1 MIVLKSKR
9 EIDLL
14 REAGRIARVALD
26 AAVSMAK
33 PGVTTAEIDREV
45 ERVIKSLGAVPEF
58 KGYHGY
64 PASSCIS
71 VNDEVVHGIPGGRR
85 LEAGDIVGIDVG
97 ARIKGFVGDNAATVP
112 IGKVDAKAQRLVDTT
127 RECLEAAVKECLPGR
142 RLSDIGRAVQTIA
155 EARGYSLVRDYAG
168 HGIGTRMHEDPQVPN
183 YGAAERGLQI
193 KEGLCIAIE
202 PMVNI
207 GGAATRTLDDHWTVV
222 TADGSLSAHFEHS
235 LWCTAKGPV
244 VLTAPKSEAAVAA

>member
-26 AAVSMAK
+26 AAVAMAK

-97 ARIKGFVGDNAATVP
+97 ARFKGFVGDNAATVP
-112 IGKVDAKAQRLVDTT
+112 IGKVAAKAQRLVDTT

-183 YGAAERGLQI
+183 YVDAATMKRDVVL

-202 PMVNI
+202 PMLNA
-207 GGAATRTLDDHWTVV
+207 GGPEVRTLEDGWTVV
-222 TADGSLSAHFEHS
+222 TEDGSLSAHWEDS
-235 LWCTAKGPV
+235 VAVTKDGPL
-244 VLTAPKSEAAVAA
+244 VLTRA

>member
-1 MIVLKSKR
+1 VIVLKSKR

-26 AAVSMAK
+26 AAVAMAK
-33 PGVTTAEIDREV
+33 PGVTTAEIDLEV
-45 ERVIKSLGAVPEF
+45 ERVIKSFGAVPEF

-97 ARIKGFVGDNAATVP
+97 ARFKGFVGDNAATVP
-112 IGKVDAKAQRLVDTT
+112 IGKVAPKAQRLVDTT

-155 EARGYSLVRDYAG
+155 ESRGYSLVRDYAG

-183 YGAAERGLQI
+183 YVDAATMKRDVVL

-202 PMVNI
+202 PMLNA
-207 GGAATRTLDDHWTVV
+207 GGPEVRTLKDGWTVV
-222 TADGSLSAHFEHS
+222 TEDGSLSAHWEDS
-235 LWCTAKGPV
+235 VAVTKDGPL
-244 VLTAPKSEAAVAA
+244 VLTRA

>member
-14 REAGRIARVALD
+14 REAGRIARAALD

-33 PGVTTAEIDREV
+33 PGVSTSEIDVEV
-45 ERVIKSLGAVPEF
+45 ERVIRSLGAVPEF

-85 LEAGDIVGIDVG
+85 LETGDIVGIDVG
-97 ARIKGFVGDNAATVP
+97 ARFKGFVGDNAATVP
-112 IGKVDAKAQRLVDTT
+112 IGKVAAKAQKLVDTT

-155 EARGYSLVRDYAG
+155 EARGFSLVRDYAG

-183 YGAAERGLQI
+183 YVDAATMKRDVVL

-202 PMVNI
+202 PMLNA
-207 GGAATRTLDDHWTVV
+207 GGPEVRTLDDGWTVV
-222 TADGSLSAHFEHS
+222 TEDGSLSAHWEDS
-235 LWCTAKGPV
+235 VAVTKDGPL
-244 VLTAPKSEAAVAA
+244 VLTRA

>member
-26 AAVSMAK
+26 AAVAMAK
-33 PGVTTAEIDREV
+33 PGVTTAQIDVEV
-45 ERVIKSLGAVPEF
+45 ERVIRSLGAVPEF

-112 IGKVDAKAQRLVDTT
+112 IGRVAPKAQKLVDTT
-127 RECLEAAVKECLPGR
+127 RECLEAAVRECLPGR

-155 EARGYSLVRDYAG
+155 EARGFSLVRDYAG

-183 YGAAERGLQI
+183 YVDAATMKRDVVL

-202 PMVNI
+202 PMLNA
-207 GGAATRTLDDHWTVV
+207 GGPEVRTLEDGWTVV
-222 TADGSLSAHFEHS
+222 TEDGSLSAHWEDS
-235 LWCTAKGPV
+235 VAVTKDGPL
-244 VLTAPKSEAAVAA
+244 VLTRA

>member
-1 MIVLKSKR
+1 MIVLKSRR

-26 AAVSMAK
+26 AAVAMAK
-33 PGVTTAEIDREV
+33 PGVTTAEIDVEV
-45 ERVIKSLGAVPEF
+45 ERVIRSLGAVPEF

-112 IGKVDAKAQRLVDTT
+112 VGKVAAKAQRLVDTT
-127 RECLEAAVKECLPGR
+127 RECLEAR
-142 RLSDIGRAVQTIA
+142 REGVPPRPPPVRHRAGGADDRRVPRVQPR
-155 EARGYSLVRDYAG
+155 ARLRRP
-168 HGIGTRMHEDPQVPN
+168 GIGTRMHEDPQVPN
-183 YGAAERGLQI
+183 YVDAATMKRDVVL

-202 PMVNI
+202 PMLNA
-207 GGAATRTLDDHWTVV
+207 GGPEVRTLDDGWTVV
-222 TADGSLSAHFEHS
+222 TEDGSLSAHWEDS
-235 LWCTAKGPV
+235 VAVTKDGPL
-244 VLTAPKSEAAVAA
+244 VLTRA